1 MNFPPPAPRGI
12 GIYTF
17 FDAWQ
22 GVAAVEWNEAA
33 SGCEA
38 AVKPC
43 TSVFQINREQ
53 SFYEDSV
60 LERCL
65 VLLDSCYGSSS
76 L

>member
-1 MNFPPPAPRGI
+1 MAGDRSSAKGI

-22 GVAAVEWNEAA
+22 GVAAVELNEAA

-43 TSVFQINREQ
+43 TSVFQINREHR
-53 SFYEDSV
+53 FNEDSV
-60 LERCL
+60 LGRCL
-65 VLLDSCYGSSS
+65 ALLDSCYGSSS